1 MRGALLT
8 LWAALAVWLSVVSAP
23 TFAADAAATAS
34 GTDVQQVNAFIDEWH
49 DDAAHARPR
58 FFDKMAP
65 GAIYIGTDKT
75 ERWTRDELKAWSKKY
90 FERPSAWAFKP
101 IKRHV
106 AFSADRQFIWFDEQL
121 DTQMG
126 VCQASGVM
134 QRTANGLQILHYQ
147 LSLAVP
153 NELVDQFKDAIG
165 KVDAR
170 SAAGKGK

>member
-1 MRGALLT
+1 MRRALLAFG
-8 LWAALAVWLSVVSAP
+8 LVLAVFSSPAF
-23 TFAADAAATAS
+23 TADPKATD
-34 GTDVQQVNAFIDEWH
+34 TQQVNAFIDEWH
-49 DDAAHARPR
+49 DDAAHARSR

-65 GAIYIGTDKT
+65 DAVYIGTDKT

-90 FERPSAWAFKP
+90 FERPSAWAFTP

-126 VCQASGVM
+126 VCQASGVV
-134 QRTANGLQILHYQ
+134 QRTASGLQILHYQ

-153 NELVDQFKDAIG
+153 NELVDQFTEAIR
-165 KVDAR
+165 KAET
-170 SAAGKGK
+170 KK

>member
-8 LWAALAVWLSVVSAP
+8 FWAALAVWLSAVSGPAL
-23 TFAADAAATAS
+23 AADAVAAGSA
-34 GTDVQQVNAFIDEWH
+34 TDTQQVNAFIDEWH
-49 DDAAHARPR
+49 DDAAHARLR

-90 FERPSAWAFKP
+90 FERPSAWAFTP
-101 IKRHV
+101 IKRNV
-106 AFSADRQFIWFDEQL
+106 AFSADKQFIWFDEQL

-126 VCQASGVM
+126 VCQASGVV
-134 QRTANGLQILHYQ
+134 QRTASGLQILHYQ

-153 NELVDQFKDAIG
+153 NELVDQFTDAIR
-165 KVDAR
+165 KAET
-170 SAAGKGK
+170 KK